1 MVPVWLHVL
10 SWASL
15 AAGLILALAV
25 AVDEMRRPQQM
36 WIMNIVWPVTV
47 LYGTFLGLWFY
58 GRYGRA
64 PAGQDERAAHHAHAP
79 HGRPEP
85 QPPFPI
91 MVAKSTAHCGSGCTL
106 GDLVAEWLAFFV
118 PVIAV
123 WLGYGSVFSEKM
135 FAVWILDF
143 IFAFVLGIL
152 FQYFVIKPMR
162 DLSAGRALVEA
173 LKADT
178 ISLIFWQIGMYGFMA
193 VAAFVIWRDLFGLR
207 LAVDSAEFWFMMQLA
222 MWCGFVTSYPANWW
236 LLRVGI
242 KQEM

>member
-1 MVPVWLHVL
+1 MIPTWLPVLAG
-10 SWASL
+10 ASL
-15 AAGLILALAV
+15 AVGLVLALAV
-25 AVDEMRRPQQM
+25 ALDEMRRPQQM
-36 WIMNIVWPVTV
+36 WIMNVVWPVTV

-58 GRYGRA
+58 ARYGRA
-64 PAGQDERAAHHAHAP
+64 PVAGHPSATHHMHEAP
-79 HGRPEP
+79 T
-85 QPPFPI
+85 PFPI
-91 MVAKSTAHCGSGCTL
+91 MVAKSTAHCGSGCTV
-106 GDLVAEWLAFFV
+106 GDLIAEWLAFFV

-178 ISLIFWQIGMYGFMA
+178 VSLIFWQIGMYGFMA

-207 LAVDSAEFWFMMQLA
+207 LAVDSVEFWFMMQLA
-222 MWCGFVTSYPANWW
+222 MWCGFITSYPANWW
-236 LLRVGI
+236 LLRVGV
-242 KQEM
+242 KEAM